1 MRSPVGHLLADLA
14 AALADEGAAWYLFG
28 AQAAIQHGVAR
39 LTADVDVTARLASG
53 TSAEQLARGLER
65 HGFSRRFAGA
75 DFMARTRVAPFVH
88 GATSLPVDIVIA
100 GPGLEDQ
107 FLARAATVDIE
118 GTRVPVA
125 TAEDI
130 VVMKVL
136 AARPKDL
143 EDVVAILTSVA
154 DFDTAYA
161 RATLQLLEGALGQSD
176 LVPVFDDARLR
187 ASRRPTV

>member
-1 MRSPVGHLLADLA
+1 
-14 AALADEGAAWYLFG
+14 
-28 AQAAIQHGVAR
+28 
-39 LTADVDVTARLASG
+39 
-53 TSAEQLARGLER
+53 
-65 HGFSRRFAGA
+65 
-75 DFMARTRVAPFVH
+75 MARTRVPPFVH
-88 GATSLPVDIVIA
+88 DATSLPVDVVIA

-107 FLARAATVDIE
+107 FLARAAPTDIE

-143 EDVVAILTSVA
+143 EDVVAILTSIA

-161 RATLQLLEGALGQSD
+161 RSTLHLLEGALGLSD
-176 LVPVFDDARLR
+176 LVPAFDDARR
-187 ASRRPTV
+187 TATRRRTT